1 MAQFTIRRLDERST
15 MAASVLEM
23 GGEENFNASA
33 ETLYATLTDIDVMA
47 TRIPDLVSS
56 EKIDERT
63 LRCVVR
69 PGFSFLRGTMK
80 LTMAIDPTEP
90 PKNAEMQINA
100 KGIGVTMQV
109 TSSLEVTPNGEGST
123 LKWTGRV
130 EKMTGLVA
138 TISPSL
144 VKAAADQVIRKGWSE
159 IRKQLGES

>member
-1 MAQFTIRRLDERST
+1 

-23 GGEENFNASA
+23 GGEEDFTASP
-33 ETLYATLTDIDVMA
+33 ETLYSALTDVDAIA
-47 TRIPDLVSS
+47 AGIPDLVSS
-56 EKIDERT
+56 EKVDERT

-69 PGFSFLRGTMK
+69 PGVSFLRGTMK
-80 LTMAIDPTEP
+80 LTIAVDPTEP
-90 PKNAEMQINA
+90 PRKAEMQIDA

-109 TSSLEVTPNGEGST
+109 CSSLEVTPSDGGST

-138 TISPSL
+138 TISPAL

-159 IRKQLGES
+159 IRKQLGE